1 MPTTTTMALMTLKA
15 ALILVS
21 GLRTAIASASAAVA
35 ETLPASFEEIGLP
48 SECKEVSEPGDHM
61 MVQYDFTKVG
71 DSEPLFQVKSWEQQY
86 YVLGSEGA
94 SPAFNAGLVGMC
106 AGEVR
111 KLTYTASAFQISE
124 AHADAM
130 FTATVTLLSLTKPD
144 DYAVFAAIDSGD
156 VGTIL
161 DMVDNHTGVN
171 AVDRYGNSALMSA
184 VSIGGSMQMAV
195 ASLLNSWRPKVDVN
209 FVKPS
214 GHSVLFYA
222 VVQEESRGTMILKA
236 LLKRGA
242 DPNRS
247 LKQPDS
253 LGWVSAAIVAPGVRL
268 Q

>member
-1 MPTTTTMALMTLKA
+1 MPALPVRIVGTRPITLE
-15 ALILVS
+15 ALSITGDFAVVS
-21 GLRTAIASASAAVA
+21 LADVSSADIKV
-35 ETLPASFEEIGLP
+35 TL
-48 SECKEVSEPGDHM
+48 
-61 MVQYDFTKVG
+61 
-71 DSEPLFQVKSWEQQY
+71 
-86 YVLGSEGA
+86 
-94 SPAFNAGLVGMC
+94 NAGQLQL
-106 AGEVR
+106 ER
-111 KLTYTASAFQISE
+111 
-124 AHADAM
+124 
-130 FTATVTLLSLTKPD
+130 
-144 DYAVFAAIDSGD
+144 AVFQNASVAIDSGD

-184 VSIGGSMQMAV
+184 VSVGGSMQMAV